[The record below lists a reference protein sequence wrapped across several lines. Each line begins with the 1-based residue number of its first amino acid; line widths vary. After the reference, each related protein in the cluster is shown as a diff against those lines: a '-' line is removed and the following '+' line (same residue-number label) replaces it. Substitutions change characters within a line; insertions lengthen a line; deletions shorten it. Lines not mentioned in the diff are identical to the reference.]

1 MKPIRPMK
9 GVLVTP
15 ENRAKI
21 KFPQW
26 ASFKLDG
33 IRGIVSDGVCYSTSG
48 KPLPSRRLQEL
59 AARMPHGLDGEW
71 IYGEPT
77 AADAYSKTFTAVM
90 SIDWPA
96 ELSPDKMR
104 FYAFEI
110 AASGQAFSASHGL
123 AIERTNPV
131 DHPWIE
137 ILDQYVI
144 ESLTDMDHYYE
155 LACNSGYEGL
165 VLRRPGFG
173 YKQGRATENESTFW
187 KLKPFGSQ
195 IEEAEILNWYPLMTN
210 LNETSRNA
218 FGLTERAS
226 TSSNKVETSLL
237 GGFLVK
243 DLKTGAVFRIGGGKG
258 LTERLRSELYKK
270 GDDLKGLVV
279 RYTSMNYG
287 VKDAPRHPQFRGF
300 RDKIDLTEY

>member
-15 ENRAKI
+15 ENRGMI

-26 ASFKLDG
+26 ASFKMDG
-33 IRGIVSDGVCYSTSG
+33 IRGIVTDGVCYSTSG
-48 KPLPSRRLQEL
+48 KALPSKHLQEL
-59 AARMPHGLDGEW
+59 ASRMPDGIDGEW
-71 IYGEPT
+71 VYGDPT
-77 AADAYSKTFTAVM
+77 TPDAYSLTQSAVM

-96 ELSPDKMR
+96 RLSKDKLR

-110 AASGQAFSASHGL
+110 AASGHPFSFSHGM
-123 AIERTNPV
+123 AIEQTNPI
-131 DHPWIE
+131 DQPWIK

-144 ESLTDMDHYYE
+144 ESLVDMDHYYA
-155 LACNSGYEGL
+155 LACDSGYEGL
-165 VLRRPGFG
+165 VLRRPGFC
-173 YKQGRATENESTFW
+173 YKQGRATERESTFW

-210 LNETSRNA
+210 LNEASRNA

-226 TSSNKVETSLL
+226 TVSNKVETSLL

-258 LTERLRSELYKK
+258 MTEQLRSDLFKK

-287 VKDAPRHPQFRGF
+287 VKDAPRQPQFRGF